1 MTRIYSVVVVFN
13 LYVVRFT
20 TFLQMNASQM
30 NIHAAIVLAFT
41 S

>member
-1 MTRIYSVVVVFN
+1 MARVHSVVYKKVYM
-13 LYVVRFT
+13 LLRFT

-30 NIHAAIVLAFT
+30 NIHAAIILAFA